1 MKKESAEKHSTD
13 CEPSFQRRRPPATLI
28 HEREPQQNPPLIVP
42 LSLAFKDIDNFE
54 QSLDEGCVASPET
67 RFSNEL
73 NHLVDTYGVE
83 AVIDAAKEKG
93 LRSTG
98 EMEALKPDV
107 YSQKGDNE
115 SVKEF
120 LNRIDPH
127 LPMYR
132 GNDLDGH
139 ILEFI
144 RRVYRDRGY
153 LDGKLFKRSVL
164 REIDP
169 PAEMSLQ
176 NWLKNSGEDIPTDI
190 ALPYRKRTKKIH
202 KSAI

>member
-1 MKKESAEKHSTD
+1 MKKASAEKHSAD
-13 CEPSFQRRRPPATLI
+13 GEPSFQQRRPPAALI
-28 HEREPQQNPPLIVP
+28 HKGEPQPNPPLIVP
-42 LSLAFKDIDNFE
+42 LALAFKDIDDFE
-54 QSLDEGCVASPET
+54 RSLDEGCDVSLET
-67 RFSNEL
+67 RFSDEL

-93 LRSTG
+93 LRSTAG
-98 EMEALKPDV
+98 METFEPDV
-107 YSQKGDNE
+107 YSQKGDDE

-120 LNRIDPH
+120 INRIDPN

-132 GNDLDGH
+132 GNDVDGH

-190 ALPYRKRTKKIH
+190 ALPYRKRTKKAG
-202 KSAI
+202 KSAT